1 MNLVTLM
8 GRITAAPEL
17 KTTSSGISYCRFTLA
32 VDRRFQKQGQ
42 EKQTD
47 FISCVA
53 WRQTAE
59 FICRY
64 FVKGQLMAVT
74 GSIQTGSFTDNTGN
88 KRYTTDV
95 AVDNAY
101 FTGDKRENNNG
112 GARNNFPPDDYYE
125 NNAPA
130 APVGNNS
137 FSNDNEDFVPQG
149 NPRGTDKSFLTPSV
163 PDDLPF

>member
-17 KTTSSGISYCRFTLA
+17 KTTSSGINYCRFTLA
-32 VDRRFQKQGQ
+32 VDRKFQKQGG
-42 EKQTD
+42 ERQTD
-47 FISCVA
+47 FINCVA
-53 WRQTAE
+53 WRQSAE

-74 GSIQTGSFTDNTGN
+74 GSIQTGSYTDNTGA

-95 AVDNAY
+95 VVDNAY
-101 FTGDKRENNNG
+101 FTGDKRENNNA
-112 GARNNFPPDDYYE
+112 GARNTPPDDYYE

-130 APVGNNS
+130 APVANNS

-149 NPRGTDKSFLTPSV
+149 NSRGTDKSFLTPSV